1 MEGDGDDGVHNH
13 RGGNDG
19 DGSGGETTTTMM
31 FMLMMMMFF
40 CWNSAVFEKYCTA
53 ALRSIKRRLKR
64 QNAFSLKVKF

>member
-40 CWNSAVFEKYCTA
+40 AEILQCSRHTVPLLYEA
-53 ALRSIKRRLKR
+53 
-64 QNAFSLKVKF
+64 